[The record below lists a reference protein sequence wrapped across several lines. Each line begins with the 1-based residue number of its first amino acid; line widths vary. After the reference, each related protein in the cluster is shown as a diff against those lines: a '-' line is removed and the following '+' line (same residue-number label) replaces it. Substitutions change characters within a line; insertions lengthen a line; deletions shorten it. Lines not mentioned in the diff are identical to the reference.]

1 MCSSDSSLV
10 FQVAGETYDWTSCPH
25 CGEPS
30 DDIVPVCA
38 HRLLFCRDIL
48 FGVHNDWANLVDMAS
63 VQGLNLLAVQ
73 PNGMEARLMG
83 THFKT

>member
-1 MCSSDSSLV
+1 MIGHLVRTVENLQMIYFPYVLIVCS
-10 FQVAGETYDWTSCPH
+10 FAGTS
-25 CGEPS
+25 
-30 DDIVPVCA
+30 
-38 HRLLFCRDIL
+38 L

-63 VQGLNLLAVQ
+63 VKGLNLLAVQ